1 MHRLRHIL
9 CAALLL
15 PAAVDG
21 QNAINEPSNVVLQS
35 IPSDRVEASYAIY
48 SSLLPLGETAGPNYP
63 HDLWLVQDE
72 TLSVVNRDAPCRVE
86 SKGRWDPSMNPHVAV
101 HPPGDRMKD
110 FEEILNDFDLRCH
123 DRTKLSSTGWKT
135 SVPLRLLT
143 PIEQEEFG
151 RRFVSSSAAQK
162 YKGAPALYAFSE
174 AYFNIRHSVALVYA
188 TQSCGGLCGEGMW
201 IALVLKNG
209 NWTRLEW
216 LNNGWIT

>member
-1 MHRLRHIL
+1 MWYSNQFRRI
-9 CAALLL
+9 ALK
-15 PAAVDG
+15 PHMPFT
-21 QNAINEPSNVVLQS
+21 Q
-35 IPSDRVEASYAIY
+35 ASYLSARRQ
-48 SSLLPLGETAGPNYP
+48 
-63 HDLWLVQDE
+63 DLIILTICGLFKMKQ
-72 TLSVVNRDAPCRVE
+72 LSVVNRDAPCRVE
-86 SKGRWDPSMNPHVAV
+86 SKGWWDPSMNPHVAV

-216 LNNGWIT
+216 PNNGWIT